1 MDPKTLDDLARKV
14 ADAMPAG
21 LRVMQEDLER
31 NLRAALQSALGKLDL
46 VTREEFDVQAAVL
59 ARTRE
64 KLEALEGR
72 VAVLEKALLDRD
84 VAEVRSASDENMDGG

>member
-1 MDPKTLDDLARKV
+1 MDAKTLDDLARRV

-21 LRVMQEDLER
+21 LRLMQEDLER
-31 NLRAALQSALGKLDL
+31 NLRTALQTALGKLDL

-64 KLEALEGR
+64 KLAALEGR

-84 VAEVRSASDENMDGG
+84 VAEATSAAGENMDGG

>member
-1 MDPKTLDDLARKV
+1 MDPKTLDNLARKV

-72 VAVLEKALLDRD
+72 VATLEKALLDRD